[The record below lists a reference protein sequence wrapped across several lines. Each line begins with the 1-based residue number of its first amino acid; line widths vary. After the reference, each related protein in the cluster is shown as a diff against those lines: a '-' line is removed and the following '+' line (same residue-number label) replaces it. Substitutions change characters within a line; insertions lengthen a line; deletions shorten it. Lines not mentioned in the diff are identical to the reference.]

1 MGGIGV
7 VLTLAYL
14 AVQIRQN
21 TRVVRTSNFQNLMS
35 MNASFTS
42 AIAENEDV
50 ADIYQRGLV
59 SFNQLSDTEQI
70 RFNMLISEPFTA
82 AQLSYQLNKRG
93 LIDELLYE
101 GHQASTELLFA
112 APGVREWWSKNKTWY
127 HADFRDFIDQK
138 LPRAA
143 AQHLSGPR
151 PSIGKDVP

>member
-1 MGGIGV
+1 MNWEAIGAV
-7 VLTLAYL
+7 GEVLGALGVIATLGYL
-14 AVQIRQN
+14 AVQIRLN

-35 MNASFTS
+35 ANKSFTS

-70 RFNMLISEPFTA
+70 RFNMLISEPFTS

-101 GHQASTELLFA
+101 GHQASTALLFA

-127 HADFRDFIDQK
+127 HADFREFMDQK

-143 AQHLSGPR
+143 A
-151 PSIGKDVP
+151 